1 VSAGPLLGDGDR
13 QALAGRRLL
22 ASVEADLLGDEPEL
36 RGHFTE
42 LAAELAEWA
51 TAGDQAVA
59 VHLRL
64 LDGRHAGYTPE
75 DLASARQ
82 DYTNARGQVLARVES
97 ITRHQQEKT
106 P

>member
-1 VSAGPLLGDGDR
+1 MSAEQLLGDDDR
-13 QALAGRRLL
+13 QAIAGRRLL
-22 ASVEADLLGDEPEL
+22 AGVEGDLLGDEPEL
-36 RGHFTE
+36 RQHFTE
-42 LAAELAEWA
+42 LAAELAEWS

-59 VHLRL
+59 VHLRM
-64 LDGRHAGYTPE
+64 LDGRYAGYSPE

-82 DYTNARGQVLARVES
+82 DYTNARGQVLARIES

>member
-1 VSAGPLLGDGDR
+1 MSAGPLLGDDDR
-13 QALAGRRLL
+13 QALAGGRLL

-36 RGHFTE
+36 RQHLTE

-64 LDGRHAGYTPE
+64 LDGSEAGYTLD
-75 DLASARQ
+75 DLASAFE
-82 DYTNARGQVLARVES
+82 DYQNARGQVLARVES